1 MEFVPAQGQGHLIVA
16 AIRVLTHLGKRPPT
30 EEEIAAHLGIS
41 REIALHI
48 LRGLEA
54 RGIVRTLKNPFDVR
68 YDIADH
74 RLIESLPL
82 EAKGPD
88 MGREIED
95 FHKKSEDRQKQIEQ
109 MMRDADPERK
119 NREKVSKIEE
129 EFRRFS
135 KKRPA
140 GTPFHQPENE
150 SSDD

>member
-1 MEFVPAQGQGHLIVA
+1 MEFVPARDQGHLIVA
-16 AIRVLTHLGKRPPT
+16 SIRVLTHLGKRPPT
-30 EEEIAAHLGIS
+30 EEEIAGHLGIS

-54 RGIVRTLKNPFDVR
+54 QGIVRTLKNPFDVR

-74 RLIESLPL
+74 RLLEDLPV
-82 EAKGPD
+82 EATGPD

-95 FHKKSEDRQKQIEQ
+95 FHRKSEDRQKQIEQ

-119 NREKVSKIEE
+119 VREKVSKIEE

-140 GTPFHQPENE
+140 GSPFDAAGGE
-150 SSDD
+150 DRDV

>member
-1 MEFVPAQGQGHLIVA
+1 MEFVPAQSQGHLIVA
-16 AIRVLTHLGKRPPT
+16 AIRVLTHLGERPPT
-30 EEEIAAHLGIS
+30 EEGIAAHLGIS

-54 RGIVRTLKNPFDVR
+54 RGIVRPLKSPFDVR
-68 YDIADH
+68 YDIGDH

-82 EAKGPD
+82 EVEGPD

-95 FHKKSEDRQKQIEQ
+95 FHKKSEDRQRKIEQ

-119 NREKVSKIEE
+119 TREKVSKIEE

-140 GTPFHQPENE
+140 GAPFSQPEDAPSE
-150 SSDD
+150 D